1 MPNSYVFSQQFCIP
15 GLLHKCSR
23 QLIIHKETSYAITQ
37 NVTSASMF
45 IIWNLEMLSPD
56 ITANV
61 RLVTLFYDK
70 NILVAKAYAADDYA
84 YCHKYYEIGQY
95 FILLH

>member
-1 MPNSYVFSQQFCIP
+1 MLSQQFSIP
-15 GLLHKCSR
+15 RLLHKCSR

-45 IIWNLEMLSPD
+45 SIWNLEMLSPD

-61 RLVTLFYDK
+61 PLVTLFYDK
-70 NILVAKAYAADDYA
+70 NILVAKLMLLMIMHTVINIMRLANILF
-84 YCHKYYEIGQY
+84 YYINE
-95 FILLH
+95 